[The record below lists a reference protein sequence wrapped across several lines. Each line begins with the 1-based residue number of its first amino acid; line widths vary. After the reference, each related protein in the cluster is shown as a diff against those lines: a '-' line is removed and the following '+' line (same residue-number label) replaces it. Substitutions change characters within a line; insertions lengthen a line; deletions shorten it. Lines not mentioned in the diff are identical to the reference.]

1 MGQRDNMTDILIETT
16 SEDGFASRSIVGE
29 FELKLDADGE
39 EGPQT
44 NPTLVATYAG
54 CWIPAFRVAAQ
65 QRDVEDLGRIE
76 IDAEADLDDDDDL
89 EAIRFKIKTEADLG
103 EKKEEIVER
112 AHEICHVDAALR
124 EELRADVVVEDDVF

>member
-1 MGQRDNMTDILIETT
+1 MTDILIETT
-16 SEDGFASRSIVGE
+16 SEEGFASRSIVGD
-29 FELKLDADGE
+29 FELLLDAEGE

-65 QRDVEDLGRIE
+65 QRDVDDLGRIE
-76 IDAEADLDDDDDL
+76 IESEADLDGDDDL
-89 EAIRFKIKTEADLG
+89 EAIRFKVKTEADLG
-103 EKKEEIVER
+103 EDKDDVVDR

-124 EELRADVVVEDDVF
+124 EDLRAEVVVEDGVF